1 MSELDQVTLED
12 LEVNEKEEP
21 TSSNDRDVKYQK
33 LFRTF
38 DLPPTEKMIKRYH
51 CALQRKLQVNGH
63 LYITTSFLLF
73 YGNFPTKEQIK
84 MQLDEITSLE
94 KRKTS
99 RILNNA
105 ISVKLSSGQE
115 HWFSML
121 MKRDETFDLIER
133 QRVEFEDW
141 KKRNGE
147 GSLRK
152 KAEQSDAMLK
162 NYNILKKIKATE
174 IRDSL
179 MEDQQKKSTC
189 CTIV

>member
-1 MSELDQVTLED
+1 
-12 LEVNEKEEP
+12 
-21 TSSNDRDVKYQK
+21 
-33 LFRTF
+33 
-38 DLPPTEKMIKRYH
+38 
-51 CALQRKLQVNGH
+51 
-63 LYITTSFLLF
+63 
-73 YGNFPTKEQIK
+73 
-84 MQLDEITSLE
+84 
-94 KRKTS
+94 
-99 RILNNA
+99 LNNA